1 MKCPIQSGM
10 KCPSMYRPVGVRC
23 GLGRFNSGGGDA
35 KLCSSNELK
44 SKKRTTRDTA
54 VSVSPE
60 TDNSQ

>member
-44 SKKRTTRDTA
+44 SKNRTTRDRY
-54 VSVSPE
+54 
-60 TDNSQ
+60 